1 MASADWLKLTSPHAA
16 GMGKHLDPKKRLESE
31 HSNRDIDKSKSHL
44 NITVGCETYGEAL
57 AAMRKRVKEVD
68 KLYPPLKK
76 KKADERVIAEM
87 IEIKCPA
94 EIAEKGVEAVYDFFK
109 GIYKLEQDFFG
120 AENVHGGFGHLDEI
134 HEYTDKD
141 GTKKISLPH
150 IHTLVSCYCEWEEP
164 VKVKGK
170 KTDEVRQRQ
179 GINGKNFEKKPRYNQ
194 LNQKIDEYCLEHY
207 GITYTKGK
215 GKEAGHGKKV
225 EELKAEEK
233 LHQLKTEQNKARA
246 DREAEERAAEQA
258 RSKRQEE
265 ERKRDAALAEREAN
279 EAQSKELSEA
289 IEQQQAQ
296 LRELQKSSEAI
307 EAKKRAYES
316 FMSSVDIPPFVP
328 EPYPPKPELPEKY
341 QPKNEPINTYVNYSR
356 KFQNFDKELSK
367 WQEGRDKAQA
377 KIDKDYADK
386 CAAIDRQNAAAKAAY
401 DNKYLTPQTLR
412 AVEQKQAAV
421 AAQQAQRER
430 ELSRLAASSAES
442 ERSVQRQLAKAAEYN
457 KYQATSSRF
466 NKLFSRFIGNG
477 TTYDEAAQ
485 RQRQKAAKPQT
496 VETKKPVTQQQTVER
511 QAPKKPKQ
519 KGYDDL

>member
-16 GMGKHLDPKKRLESE
+16 GMGKHLDPEKRLASE

-44 NITVGCETYGEAL
+44 NITIGCETYSEAL
-57 AAMRKRVKEVD
+57 TAMRKRVKEVD

-109 GIYKLEQDFFG
+109 GIYEIEQEFFG

-215 GKEAGHGKKV
+215 GKEAGHGKRV
-225 EELKAEEK
+225 EQLKAEEK
-233 LHQLKTEQNKARA
+233 LHQLQ
-246 DREAEERAAEQA
+246 AE
-258 RSKRQEE
+258 
-265 ERKRDAALAEREAN
+265 LN
-279 EAQSKELSEA
+279 
-289 IEQQQAQ
+289 
-296 LRELQKSSEAI
+296 
-307 EAKKRAYES
+307 
-316 FMSSVDIPPFVP
+316 
-328 EPYPPKPELPEKY
+328 
-341 QPKNEPINTYVNYSR
+341 
-356 KFQNFDKELSK
+356 
-367 WQEGRDKAQA
+367 KAQA
-377 KIDKDYADK
+377 KISELEEALTEATVDTKETKTVKGMFGTKEVPKTDEELKHDKAIAGAKLVLQREEEVAKREAACDVREKDLTRQITAARADEK
-386 CAAIDRQNAAAKAAY
+386 QKALERQRIMVA
-401 DNKYLTPQTLR
+401 R
-412 AVEQKQAAV
+412 AVKEEQRKAEQERQQLQAERDRAV
-421 AAQQAQRER
+421 TAQAN
-430 ELSRLAASSAES
+430 L
-442 ERSVQRQLAKAAEYN
+442 QRQLDEERERSNGLEDVAK
-457 KYQATSSRF
+457 RF
-466 NKLFSRFIGNG
+466 DLLVDEIGVPPQLQG
-477 TTYDEAAQ
+477 YAIECREILDALTEPPQ
-485 RQRQKAAKPQT
+485 EQQKPHHF
-496 VETKKPVTQQQTVER
+496 
-511 QAPKKPKQ
+511 
-519 KGYDDL
+519 KGR